1 MAMGYTRT
9 GEGYF
14 TEQHSADHNLIPKAG
29 IKYLLNVIFG
39 STSKE
44 STWYVGLIASNH
56 SPDAD
61 WTSVWAGATSG
72 PEATELN
79 DSVQYAA
86 AGSTGNSYTASGRPA
101 ATFGSA
107 ADGSA
112 SGTGTIAT
120 SSATAFTL
128 HTGSTAVSIYG
139 ATLNSTATCKYNG
152 TAGDEVLIAA
162 TLFGSAKTGLSAADI
177 INVSYSITGSSS

>member
-1 MAMGYTRT
+1 M
-9 GEGYF
+9 
-14 TEQHSADHNLIPKAG
+14 
-29 IKYLLNVIFG
+29 KYLLNVIFG

-56 SPDAD
+56 SPDSD
-61 WTSVWAGATSG
+61 WTSVWAGASSG

-86 AGSTGNSYTASGRPA
+86 AGSTGNSYTASGRP
-101 ATFGSA
+101 SA
-107 ADGSA
+107 AFGA
-112 SGTGTIAT
+112 AANGTAPGTGTIAT

-128 HTGSTAVSIYG
+128 QTGSTGLSIYG
-139 ATLNSTATCKYNG
+139 ATLNSINTCKYNG

-162 TLFGSAKTGLSAADI
+162 TAFGSAKTGLGAADV